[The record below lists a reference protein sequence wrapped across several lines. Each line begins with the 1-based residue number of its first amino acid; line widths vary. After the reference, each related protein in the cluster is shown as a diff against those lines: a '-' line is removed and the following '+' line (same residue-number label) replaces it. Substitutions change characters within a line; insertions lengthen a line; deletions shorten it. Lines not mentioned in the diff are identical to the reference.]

1 MVNLDDRWF
10 SQKHL
15 VLPQIIQ
22 MHDLTD
28 FLEPVNVAEL
38 NNDQGYTD
46 GQFAKHILIYENDLP
61 ELDNVEIVVIGLLE
75 TRGDSF
81 LQGLNNAADT
91 IRKHLYRLNYWH
103 TDIKIAD
110 LGNVKTGFT
119 LADSYAS
126 LRTVL
131 DELLNRN
138 KIVVLLGG
146 SHDMTLGQYQ
156 AYRQLNK
163 QVEVT
168 CVDSMIDLRGE
179 SPVRSENF
187 LMEILTGEPN
197 LVKHYNHIAFQ
208 SYFVHP
214 RMLETMDKLRFD
226 CYRVGTVTEDIEAM
240 EPILR
245 DTDLL
250 SFDISA
256 IKFSDAPANKN
267 CPNGLTGIDACMLTR
282 YAGMSPRLSS
292 MGIYGYNPNQ
302 DTDELTARQISQML
316 WYFIDGKSRSKQETL
331 IEDRKNF
338 NEYHTAFAEID
349 TVFLQSKRTDRW
361 WMQMP
366 DEQYIACS
374 YNDYIKA
381 SNNEIPERWLRVQE
395 RN

>member
-1 MVNLDDRWF
+1 MAEGLV
-10 SQKHL
+10 KKPL
-15 VLPQIIQ
+15 VLRQIKLMQ
-22 MHDLTD
+22 DLTD
-28 FLEPVNVAEL
+28 FLEPINVAEL
-38 NNDQGYTD
+38 NNDEGYTD
-46 GQFAKHILIYENDLP
+46 GQFGKHILIYEGELP
-61 ELDNVEIVVIGLLE
+61 ELDNIEIVLIGLLE

-81 LQGLNNAADT
+81 LQSSNKAADT

-103 TDIKIAD
+103 TDINIAD
-110 LGNVKTGFT
+110 LGNVRTGST

-131 DELLNRN
+131 DELLQRR
-138 KIVVLLGG
+138 KTVILLGG
-146 SHDMTLGQYQ
+146 SHDMTLGQYH
-156 AYRQLNK
+156 AYRQTNR

-187 LMEILTGEPN
+187 LMEMLTGEPN
-197 LVKHYNHIAFQ
+197 LVRHYNHIAFQ

-226 CYRVGTVTEDIEAM
+226 CYRVGAVTENIEEM
-240 EPILR
+240 EPIMR
-245 DTDLL
+245 NTDLL

-256 IKFSDAPANKN
+256 IKFSDAPANKT

-292 MGIYGYNPNQ
+292 MGIYGYNPAE
-302 DTDELTARQISQML
+302 DTEELTARQISQML
-316 WYFIDGKSRSKQETL
+316 WYFIDGKSRSKQEAL
-331 IEDRKNF
+331 IEDRNHF

-349 TVFLQSKRTDRW
+349 TVFLQSKRTNRW

-366 DEQYIACS
+366 DQQYIACS
-374 YNDYIKA
+374 YTDYVKA
-381 SNNEIPERWLRVQE
+381 SNNEIPERWLRIQE